1 VRHRLV
7 VLVTV
12 LAVTAVACGGDGD
25 AGDATTSPGEA
36 MLVLA
41 AASLTDAFTDIAA
54 GFEAANE
61 GVDVDLSFGAS
72 SALATQIVEGAP
84 AAVFA
89 SASGSQMDAV
99 VEEGQTMGE
108 PVVFATNL
116 LEIAVHPESE
126 GEVTSIEDF
135 ADEALLLGLCA
146 EEVPCGDFARE
157 MFANAGITPS
167 IDTNEPDVR
176 ALLGKVESGE
186 LDAGIVYVSDLVAAG
201 DGVVGVPIPDDQN
214 VVANYPIATLTEA
227 ADGDIAQAFVDY
239 VLSDA
244 GQEILQSHGFS
255 AP

>member
-1 VRHRLV
+1 MKQRRI
-7 VLVTV
+7 V
-12 LAVTAVACGGDGD
+12 LAAVVMVTAAACGADDD
-25 AGDATTSPGEA
+25 AGGGTTATGEP

-54 GFEAANE
+54 EFETANE
-61 GVDVDLSFGAS
+61 GVHVELSFGAS

-89 SASGSQMDAV
+89 SASGSQMDVV
-99 VEEGQTMGE
+99 VEEALNESE

-116 LEIAVHPESE
+116 LEIAVFPESE

-135 ADEALLLGLCA
+135 TNEELLLGLCA

-157 MFANAGITPS
+157 MFATAGITPS
-167 IDTNEPDVR
+167 VDTNEPDVR

-186 LDAGIVYVSDLVAAG
+186 LDAGIVYVSDVVAAG
-201 DGVVGVPIPDDQN
+201 DGVVGVPIPEDEN
-214 VVANYPIATLTEA
+214 VVADYPIATLTEA
-227 ADGDIAQAFVDY
+227 ADGELAQAFVDY
-239 VLSDA
+239 VLADA
-244 GQEILQSHGFS
+244 GQEILESYGFS

>member
-12 LAVTAVACGGDGD
+12 LAMTAVACGGDGD

-54 GFEAANE
+54 EFEAANE
-61 GVDVDLSFGAS
+61 GVDVELSFGAS

-89 SASGSQMDAV
+89 SASGTQMEV
-99 VEEGQTMGE
+99 VVDEGLNAGD
-108 PVVFATNL
+108 PVIFATNL
-116 LEIAVHPESE
+116 LEIAVFAESE
-126 GEVTSIEDF
+126 GAVASIEDF
-135 ADEALLLGLCA
+135 TNEELLLGLCA

-167 IDTNEPDVR
+167 VDTNEPDVR
-176 ALLGKVESGE
+176 ALLGKVETGE
-186 LDAGIVYVSDLVAAG
+186 LDAGIVYVSDVVAAG
-201 DGVVGVPIPDDQN
+201 DGVVGVPIPDDHN

-227 ADGDIAQAFVDY
+227 ADGDIAQAFADY

-244 GQEILQSHGFS
+244 GQEILENYGFS

>member
-1 VRHRLV
+1 MM
-7 VLVTV
+7 
-12 LAVTAVACGGDGD
+12 AAAACGGDDD
-25 AGDATTSPGEA
+25 AGGATTAAEP

-41 AASLTDAFTDIAA
+41 AASLTDAFTDIATE
-54 GFEAANE
+54 FEAENE
-61 GVDVDLSFGAS
+61 GVDIELSFGAS

-89 SASGSQMDAV
+89 SASSSQMDVV
-99 VEEGQTMGE
+99 VEEALNESE

-135 ADEALLLGLCA
+135 TDEELLLGLCA

-157 MFANAGITPS
+157 MLATAGITPS

-176 ALLGKVESGE
+176 ALLGKVEAGE
-186 LDAGIVYVSDLVAAG
+186 LDAGIVYVSDVVAAG
-201 DGVVGVPIPDDQN
+201 DGVVGVPIPDDRN
-214 VVANYPIATLTEA
+214 VVADYPIAALTEA
-227 ADGDIAQAFVDY
+227 ADAATAQAFVDY

-244 GQEILQSHGFS
+244 GQEILESYGFS